1 MKITCQACQSKY
13 TIADDKIQGKVAKI
27 RCRKC
32 GATVLVD
39 ASVGGASPVNGA
51 SVGYALQST
60 GPVTWS
66 VAIGEGNPHSMTLSE
81 VVDAY
86 NTGVI
91 TGETYVWKD
100 GMVDWV
106 MLAQSEEI
114 VTALRGAAAIAEP
127 PTQLRPT
134 SAAAGGSE
142 RPGHAHESRLSA
154 FGTSGGGQDEGVRS
168 RAVDPFRNGPVE
180 EEEEVATS
188 VPSNVVARMAT
199 TVGTKSTA
207 ATGGGAVVST
217 TSTSGSTTGSR
228 DEQSLLFSLAA
239 LTSGNAS
246 NHEAVSTNSPP
257 KKNDEDSGLIDLN
270 ALAKAQASQKAAT
283 PAADAGL
290 FPAPFMFP
298 AALGNVEVPAAEAV
312 DIPPMA
318 ARKKSKAPLF
328 VGLGA
333 AAVGVIALV
342 AFAGSQKPAEPAAP
356 AASAIEAIST
366 PETLATRAPEPTPP
380 PAAPSA
386 APPSEPKKL
395 AAGPRPRGAKHGDG
409 ASVGAG
415 APPPAAAPAAPAPV
429 RNKCGCATGDLQCR
443 IRCSA
448 TGK

>member
-39 ASVGGASPVNGA
+39 ASAGGTSAPDGA
-51 SVGYALQST
+51 AAGQAIQSA
-60 GPVTWS
+60 GAATWS
-66 VAIGEGNPHSMTLSE
+66 VATSEGDPRSMTLNE

-100 GMVDWV
+100 GMADWA
-106 MLAQSEEI
+106 MLAQCEEI
-114 VTALRGAAAIAEP
+114 VMVLRGAAPIEEP

-134 SAAAGGSE
+134 STAAAASE
-142 RPGHAHESRLSA
+142 RPAKAEEMPLFAGLS
-154 FGTSGGGQDEGVRS
+154 GSGQDEGSRS
-168 RAVDPFRNGPVE
+168 RTADPFGAGSSE

-188 VPSNVVARMAT
+188 VPSNVVARIAT

-217 TSTSGSTTGSR
+217 TSTSGSATGSR
-228 DEQSLLFSLAA
+228 DEQSLLFSLSA
-239 LTSGNAS
+239 LTGGSAANGAAS
-246 NHEAVSTNSPP
+246 SNTPV

-270 ALAKAQASQKAAT
+270 ALAKAQSRQKASAPAT
-283 PAADAGL
+283 DAGL

-298 AALGNVEVPAAEAV
+298 AALGNVEVPATEAI
-312 DIPPMA
+312 DIQPVK
-318 ARKKSKAPLF
+318 KKSKAPLF
-328 VGLGA
+328 IGLGV
-333 AAVGVIALV
+333 AAVGVIAVV
-342 AFAGSQKPAEPAAP
+342 AIAGSQKPVETPAP

-366 PETLATRAPEPTPP
+366 PEALATHAPEP
-380 PAAPSA
+380 APSPTQSA
-386 APPSEPKKL
+386 APPPETKK
-395 AAGPRPRGAKHGDG
+395 AAGPSRGAQRGQKQHNDAPVTG
-409 ASVGAG
+409 A
-415 APPPAAAPAAPAPV
+415 APPPPQPATPPPPA
-429 RNKCGCATGDLQCR
+429 RNKCGCPAGDLQCQ